1 MGARPNAVADV
12 MVITA
17 AAVATVKATS
27 ILITDESCSL
37 GAFSKAF

>member
-1 MGARPNAVADV
+1 MTDV

-17 AAVATVKATS
+17 AAEATVKATS
-27 ILITDESCSL
+27 ILIADESCSL